1 VWRSL
6 AGLLAIAASL
16 LGGCAATGERL
27 TLVLPA
33 VSPMPRPADAPRLA
47 VAPLQDWRDQDQEAA
62 REGLFREML
71 PEDAV
76 EGGLTRAATVAL
88 ADRVGACGRFAE
100 VTLGKTWSA
109 EPGGAESAAGIRP
122 VDLLLE
128 GEIAT
133 FYAERDTIKHPF
145 ISMVT
150 APLSIPLAALSG
162 LRLLPGPT
170 LPFLPVT
177 YRSTLT
183 LQLRLREVGAGA
195 PVWERTVE
203 GTAELEISTGAEFFE
218 GKSTPMRD
226 VATAALQKT
235 VDQAVRS
242 LPSADW
248 LRARKVTAP
257 GGPEGPIACV
267 RRRCRSAKV
276 GRSASTAH

>member
-1 VWRSL
+1 MRL
-6 AGLLAIAASL
+6 AGLLALAASL

-27 TLVLPA
+27 VLVLPT
-33 VSPMPRPADAPRLA
+33 VSPMPRPADGPRLA
-47 VAPLQDWRDQDQEAA
+47 VAPLQDWRDLSLEEA
-62 REGLFREML
+62 REGMFREVL
-71 PEDAV
+71 PEESV
-76 EGGLTRAATVAL
+76 EGGLTRAVTDAL

-109 EPGGAESAAGIRP
+109 EPSGAESAAGARP
-122 VDLLLE
+122 VDLVLE

-133 FYAERDTIKHPF
+133 FYAERDTVKHPF

-183 LQLRLREVGAGA
+183 LQLRLREVRSGA

-203 GTAELEISTGAEFFE
+203 GTAELEVSTGAEFFE
-218 GKSTPMRD
+218 GKSSAMRD
-226 VATAALQKT
+226 VATTALQKA

-248 LRARKVTAP
+248 LRARRAQP
-257 GGPEGPIACV
+257 A
-267 RRRCRSAKV
+267 
-276 GRSASTAH
+276 AHP

>member
-1 VWRSL
+1 MRVGDFRGRRSL

-16 LGGCAATGERL
+16 LGGCAVTSERL
-27 TLVLPA
+27 VLVLPA
-33 VSPMPRPADAPRLA
+33 VSPMPKPADGLRLA
-47 VAPLQDWRDQDQEAA
+47 VAPLQDWRDPSLEEA
-62 REGLFREML
+62 REGMFRETL

-76 EGGLTRAATVAL
+76 EGGLTRAVTVAL

-100 VTLGKTWSA
+100 VTLGKVWSA
-109 EPGGAESAAGIRP
+109 EPSGAESPAGARP
-122 VDLLLE
+122 ADLLLE

-170 LPFLPVT
+170 IPFLPVT

-183 LQLRLREVGAGA
+183 LQLRLREVRTGV
-195 PVWERTVE
+195 PLWERAVE

-218 GKSTPMRD
+218 GKSSPMRD
-226 VATAALQKT
+226 VATTALQKA

-257 GGPEGPIACV
+257 GKP
-267 RRRCRSAKV
+267 
-276 GRSASTAH
+276 